1 MGRGTLQKQKGRYM
15 DALHLK
21 FVQVAEP
28 VTALVTKFGG
38 QPVWLESAAWPVS
51 RSTGQ
56 PMVFVGQIRIP
67 DFINPHGDLRMAYIF
82 MTLDPDVDNTY
93 DPNGGEN
100 SVIIQK
106 ADFQMQPVAAAQG
119 PSLLFA
125 NFVSDKVNLLL
136 PCEFLVECTLV
147 DDGIYIAEAE
157 FQDLPNDEYERI
169 RDLWSYDKIGGNP
182 HWYQNEEFPYAPAKL
197 LLQLG
202 DDGVPFFVNFGCGI
216 AYVFTDESVQEAKML
231 WQC

>member
-1 MGRGTLQKQKGRYM
+1 MN
-15 DALHLK
+15 ALHLK

-51 RSTGQ
+51 RRMGQ

-82 MTLDPDVDNTY
+82 MTLDSEVDNTY

-100 SVIIQK
+100 KVIIQK
-106 ADFQMQPVAAAQG
+106 ANLQAQPTAAEQG
-119 PSLLFA
+119 PSLWFD
-125 NFVSDKVNLLL
+125 NVVGDQVNPLM
-136 PCEFLVECTLV
+136 PCEFLLECTLV
-147 DDGIYIAEAE
+147 DDGEYISEAE
-157 FQDLPNDEYERI
+157 FHDLPHHEYERAY
-169 RDLWSYDKIGGNP
+169 DLWSHDKIGGNP
-182 HWYQNEEFPYAPAKL
+182 LWYQYEEFPYTPSKL
-197 LLQLG
+197 LLQLS
-202 DDGVPFFVNFGCGI
+202 DEGVPFFVNFGCGT
-216 AYVFTDESVQEAKML
+216 AYVLTDESVQEAKML